1 MPLKS
6 KDKEYRPKN
15 LKAPDSNSIR
25 RSSRKR
31 TLSDRAIE
39 SITPTLY
46 GLDLNTNKGNVGNL
60 ESSDNLEASVSYS
73 LRCSISFAENKEN
86 VVPELPTQPA
96 DESNATD
103 NLLLNQKLKSLKKPK
118 KTQKLTPLG
127 LPKKTLSTNKNNF
140 TLEEIYQ
147 NKDYKAPMPK
157 ALETIFENGHPKF
170 HKILKQHRQYIIY
183 DYEEEDALSHEGSP
197 DAGSVAG
204 SAYSSSSSSST
215 TSYTPSESD
224 LPISNFSSPTNNTK
238 QTATEPIKINTRTR
252 KCRRKLI
259 LSPPH
264 DRPHQTNIASY
275 NNGPQS
281 NISRLADQGPTKR
294 LKLQASTSTL
304 QDYIPIGTTLSV
316 VPLGQKRHRA
326 LYFETDPA
334 KRKKK
339 VRKKVVK
346 EMKGKGKGK
355 K

>member
-86 VVPELPTQPA
+86 LIPELPSIAQPA
-96 DESNATD
+96 DESNVTD

-183 DYEEEDALSHEGSP
+183 DYEEEDLRERGINGVTHALGHAGSP
-197 DAGSVAG
+197 DAGSYAGSVAG
-204 SAYSSSSSSST
+204 SAYSSSSSSSST

-264 DRPHQTNIASY
+264 DRPIAVSSSVT
-275 NNGPQS
+275 G
-281 NISRLADQGPTKR
+281 
-294 LKLQASTSTL
+294 AST
-304 QDYIPIGTTLSV
+304 
-316 VPLGQKRHRA
+316 
-326 LYFETDPA
+326 F
-334 KRKKK
+334 
-339 VRKKVVK
+339 
-346 EMKGKGKGK
+346 
-355 K
+355 